1 MKVNWIERYIQ
12 AVGEHLP
19 SNDRQDI
26 ESELR
31 SLLLDTLEDRTGS
44 PGPHDDDTVLAV
56 LQEFGSPQETA
67 DRYAPRPRYII
78 GPPLYESYL
87 QITGIL
93 IIMALIGQTVALVI
107 QISRG
112 DLAAMAAVGAAMGR
126 ALSTVAGIVGWTTI
140 IFGAIQHFSRQEK
153 PAEGDSKP
161 WDPRELPDLHG
172 EERIPRAE
180 SLFGIAISV
189 AALVGANL
197 LAFRLGIYG
206 TAAPDPNLIFVNSE
220 AVSRLLP
227 WWNLIWAAGLV
238 HETALLI
245 KGRWNRV
252 YRWQAI
258 AIDVASIILLIV
270 LFRSELIISEQ
281 FLALGGPEQAKSLA
295 DAGGI
300 VPTALRGVF
309 LGAMA
314 FTLWDMFENV
324 RSLIAMRP

>member
-19 SNDRQDI
+19 AKERQDI
-26 ESELR
+26 EGELR

-44 PGPHDDDTVLAV
+44 SGPYDDETVLAV
-56 LQEFGSPQETA
+56 LQEFGPPQETA
-67 DRYAPRPRYII
+67 NRYAPRPRYVI
-78 GPPLYESYL
+78 GPALYESYL

-93 IIMALIGQTVALVI
+93 IALALIGQAVAFVI
-107 QISRG
+107 QIARG
-112 DLAAMAAVGAAMGR
+112 DLQAMEIVGASMMR
-126 ALSTVAGIVGWTTI
+126 AVSTVAGIVGWTTI
-140 IFGAIQHFSRQEK
+140 IFGAIQHFSK
-153 PAEGDSKP
+153 PEEQTEADSQP
-161 WDPRELPDLHG
+161 WDPRELPDLRG
-172 EERIPRAE
+172 EERIPRPE

-206 TAAPDPNLIFVNSE
+206 TAAPDPSLAFVNSE

-227 WWNLIWAAGLV
+227 WWNLIWAAGLI

-258 AIDVASIILLIV
+258 AIDVASFVLLLV

-281 FLALGGPEQAKSLA
+281 FLALGGPEQAESLA
-295 DAGGI
+295 DAGRI

-314 FTLWDMFENV
+314 FTLWDLIENV
-324 RSLIAMRP
+324 RALAARRS